1 MKIIFKKLKIEK
13 SKFPNEVGNYVVF
26 LNTETIHGSSW
37 RRIFKGTF
45 KECQNFKKKY
55 LNV

>member
-1 MKIIFKKLKIEK
+1 MEIKIEK
-13 SKFPNEVGNYVVF
+13 SKFPDDEGNYVVF

-45 KECQNFKKKY
+45 KECQNFKKKD